1 MKSSRFFPFM
11 VLLALEILASQ
22 TAEGG
27 NYHATKPG
35 ACPSVKPGNCLRI
48 ENPLCYTDWACHG
61 NKRCCQVQCSFKCV
75 DPLPIHNPVRPKPG
89 KCPNIPRRCFLVN
102 PPNWCKTDVECA
114 GYSKCCLGLCGRVC
128 LPPQSVRTK
137 PGKCPEL
144 KMECVMLSPFST
156 CERDGECEH
165 DYKCCQSVCGKLCFP
180 PQKGIPDTGGPFTG
194 SELGRIQHRV
204 CLGPSNSPAS
214 THEKR
219 TDIRVLELFVS
230 TKSEPWS
237 HTFQERKRLLLHP
250 PEERMGRRQ
259 YKSTFNNRKNQYD
272 TTRD

>member
-128 LPPQSVRTK
+128 LPPQSDEWLSQNSQAPALRAGS
-137 PGKCPEL
+137 PIPYQQGLSCPDEGQHQFSL
-144 KMECVMLSPFST
+144 VLQPERYRASSPTVMTLESALPPAA
-156 CERDGECEH
+156 DGE
-165 DYKCCQSVCGKLCFP
+165 G
-180 PQKGIPDTGGPFTG
+180 
-194 SELGRIQHRV
+194 
-204 CLGPSNSPAS
+204 
-214 THEKR
+214 
-219 TDIRVLELFVS
+219 
-230 TKSEPWS
+230 
-237 HTFQERKRLLLHP
+237 
-250 PEERMGRRQ
+250 
-259 YKSTFNNRKNQYD
+259 
-272 TTRD
+272 